1 MIASRLALVI
11 AAIALVASA
20 CVTHIAPYKP
30 KHRHFD
36 AGEYGGGTRAHGG
49 SLYAGDR
56 GMFEDDIAG
65 RVGDIVVINIDER
78 EVASR
83 DATTKL
89 TQSDKASYGL
99 PAAVGLLAALQGKY
113 PDLDPKQ
120 LFASNKDVQFAGG
133 GQIARSGKLVATL
146 PVRVAQVLPN
156 GDLYVEG
163 TKVVMVGTEEHHL
176 YISGIVRHQ
185 DLAEDDTVP
194 SSRLAEAE
202 IEYTGRGDV
211 SDQQRRGW
219 LSRILAKAWPF

>member
-1 MIASRLALVI
+1 MSTSRAALAFAALALC
-11 AAIALVASA
+11 A

-30 KHRHFD
+30 KHRRFD
-36 AGEYGGGTRAHGG
+36 PGEYGGGPRAHGG
-49 SLYAGDR
+49 SLYAGNA
-56 GMFEDDIAG
+56 GMFEDDVAR

-89 TQSDKASYGL
+89 AQSDKAEYGL
-99 PAAVGLLAALQGKY
+99 PAAVGLLSALQGKY
-113 PDLDPKQ
+113 PDLDPKA
-120 LFASNKDVQFAGG
+120 LFASTKDMQFAGG

-163 TKVVMVGTEEHHL
+163 SKIVMVGTEEHHL

-185 DLAEDDTVP
+185 DLADDDTVP

-219 LSRILAKAWPF
+219 LSRILAKAWPL